1 LPCPPDLFSLSLL
14 SLLSSLLAPS
24 PSKLS
29 QTNSL
34 KVFKGIALFTP
45 GGDLI
50 YCIDPSK
57 QQRWHLQLCLEL
69 QQILGLSEPPHF
81 LVPCYTATLDC
92 WLDPQTQQIQTFAEA
107 YPLVMRHQALLNAV
121 FGVGELLWQAAPWSE
136 EFCDPIALATSRS
149 CFPQLWEERGL
160 IVRFDPSATNTQIEY
175 DATADCSQVETTAA
189 EIETTAVGV
198 IPGESQFS
206 EKLGYV
212 LRLFVAG
219 HNANTERILQ
229 TLHQILEQSLRYPY
243 TLKVVDVFKH
253 PEQAEL
259 YQVSATPTL
268 VRALPQPVRRLVGD
282 LDNTAKIL
290 QLLVSPEL

>member
-1 LPCPPDLFSLSLL
+1 MSHSR
-14 SLLSSLLAPS
+14 
-24 PSKLS
+24 
-29 QTNSL
+29 SL

-50 YCIDPSK
+50 YCIDLSK

-69 QQILGLSEPPHF
+69 QQILGLPEPPHF

-92 WLDPQTQQIQTFAEA
+92 WLDPHTQQIQTFAEA

-121 FGVGELLWQAAPWSE
+121 FDIGELVWQAAPWSE
-136 EFCDPIALATSRS
+136 EFCDPIALATHRS
-149 CFPQLWEERGL
+149 YVPQLWEERGL
-160 IVRFDPSATNTQIEY
+160 IVRFDPSTATPHIGHE
-175 DATADCSQVETTAA
+175 ATANFSQLEQQAP
-189 EIETTAVGV
+189 EIETTVEGA
-198 IPGESQFS
+198 IPVESQFS

-219 HNANTERILQ
+219 HSVNTERILQ
-229 TLHQILEQSLRYPY
+229 TLHQMLEQSLRYPY

-268 VRALPQPVRRLVGD
+268 VRAWPHPVRRLVGD
-282 LDNTAKIL
+282 LNNTAKIL
-290 QLLVSPEL
+290 QMLV

>member
-1 LPCPPDLFSLSLL
+1 LSHSKSL
-14 SLLSSLLAPS
+14 
-24 PSKLS
+24 
-29 QTNSL
+29 Q
-34 KVFKGIALFTP
+34 VFKGIALFTP

-50 YCIDPSK
+50 YCIDRSK
-57 QQRWHLQLCLEL
+57 QQRWHLQLCMEL
-69 QQILGLSEPPHF
+69 QQILGLPEPPHF

-92 WLDPQTQQIQTFAEA
+92 WLDPQTQHIQTFAEA

-121 FGVGELLWQAAPWSE
+121 FDVGELVWQAAPWSE
-136 EFCDPIALATSRS
+136 EFCDPIALATYRA
-149 CFPQLWEERGL
+149 CFPQLWDDRGL
-160 IVRFDPSATNTQIEY
+160 IVRFDPSTATPHMRY
-175 DATADCSQVETTAA
+175 DATANFSQTELKAP
-189 EIETTAVGV
+189 EIETTVTATEAT
-198 IPGESQFS
+198 PAESQYS

-219 HNANTERILQ
+219 HSVNTERILQ
-229 TLHQILEQSLRYPY
+229 TLHQLLEQSLRHPY

-268 VRALPQPVRRLVGD
+268 VRAWPHPVRRLVGD

-290 QLLVSPEL
+290 KLLISPEL